1 MPRFFIRGEQ
11 VLDGKIRIVGD
22 DARHISFSLRMA
34 VGESVTV
41 CDMQGV
47 EYDCTISSF
56 DGGDVVLDV
65 LNSCQSENEPRVNIT
80 LYQALP
86 KGDKLDSVIQK
97 AVECGVSKIVPFES
111 ERCIV
116 RIKSDA
122 EDKKRVRRCRIS
134 EEASKQCGRSII
146 PDVTL
151 PVTFEKMIEGA
162 SKSDLCIFCY
172 EGEGTEPLGKI
183 LSGLSL
189 DKKDRSYEV
198 AVVVGSEGGF
208 SISEA
213 QRARE
218 SGFLLAGLGK
228 RILRTETAPIFV
240 LSNLVCFSELV

>member
-1 MPRFFIRGEQ
+1 MPRFFIRQEQ
-11 VLDGKIRIVGD
+11 VSDGKIRIMGD

-41 CDMQGV
+41 CDMQGI
-47 EYDCTISSF
+47 EYDCEIRAF
-56 DGGDVVLDV
+56 EGGEVVLGI
-65 LNSCQSENEPRVNIT
+65 LSSRPSENEPKVSIT

-116 RIKSDA
+116 RIKADT
-122 EDKKRVRRCRIS
+122 EDKKRTRRCRIA

-151 PVTFEKMIEGA
+151 PVSFDKMLEGA
-162 SKSDLCIFCY
+162 KKSDVCIFCY

-189 DKKDRSYEV
+189 PEKNRDFEIS
-198 AVVVGSEGGF
+198 VVVGSEGGF

-213 QRARE
+213 ERARE
-218 SGFLLAGLGK
+218 CGFSLAGLGK
-228 RILRTETAPIFV
+228 RILRTETAPVFV
-240 LSNLVCFSELV
+240 LSSIVCFSELL

>member
-1 MPRFFIRGEQ
+1 MPRFFIRQEQ
-11 VLDGKIRIVGD
+11 VCDNKIRIMGD

-34 VGESVTV
+34 VGDSVTV

-47 EYDCTISSF
+47 EYDCEIIGFSEGEVQLGIRSSKK
-56 DGGDVVLDV
+56 
-65 LNSCQSENEPRVNIT
+65 SENEPRVNIT

-122 EDKKRVRRCRIS
+122 EDKKRVRRCRIA

-146 PDVTL
+146 PEVTL
-151 PVTFEKMIEGA
+151 PVSFDKMLEGA
-162 SKSDLCIFCY
+162 KKSDVCIFCY
-172 EGEGTEPLGKI
+172 EGEGTVPLGKI
-183 LSGLSL
+183 LSQLSL
-189 DKKDRSYEV
+189 EKKECDFEV
-198 AVVVGSEGGF
+198 CVVIGSEGGF
-208 SISEA
+208 SINEA
-213 QRARE
+213 ERARE
-218 SGFLLAGLGK
+218 CGFFLAGLGK

-240 LSNLVCFSELV
+240 LSSLVCFRELV